1 MCNNIFSLKIK
12 ELRTSNNLTQA
23 EFGKIIGLSK
33 QTINDIEHGRAT
45 TTALKIIELAKCF
58 NVSADYILGL
68 SEETK
73 HLTENDDE
81 SELLSIFRKLD
92 DFSKGF
98 MLENARILLEKHPL
112 RMDKTQ

>member
-1 MCNNIFSLKIK
+1 
-12 ELRTSNNLTQA
+12 
-23 EFGKIIGLSK
+23 
-33 QTINDIEHGRAT
+33 
-45 TTALKIIELAKCF
+45 
-58 NVSADYILGL
+58 L

-112 RMDKTQ
+112 RMDKIK

>member
-1 MCNNIFSLKIK
+1 MCNNIFSVKIK
-12 ELRTSNNLTQA
+12 ELRTSNKLTQS
-23 EFGKIIGLSK
+23 EFGKIVGLSK

-45 TTALKIIELAKCF
+45 TTALKIIEIAKAF

-68 SEETK
+68 SEAKQQSSED
-73 HLTENDDE
+73 DDE

-112 RMDKTQ
+112 RMDKTK